1 MFGMGVFPDREAR
14 LQAVVEMMR
23 EVSLQ
28 NDPAE
33 LVRIYGTRMH
43 EFVRSAG
50 FISVS
55 RRGLKAPEV
64 RITRASKW
72 TEAVDPWSQRDK
84 LPFVRT
90 GLLAELI
97 YANQPRFIEPL
108 HLTPDDPIHDYCPN
122 PVSLVFIPHYD
133 QGEAINGVIH
143 FFDRPGAFQIEDLPE
158 FVWMSNL
165 FGRAVN
171 NLALSREVRKA
182 YDELDRELK
191 VVEELQRSLLPQMV
205 PEVPTLKLAA
215 HYQTSRRA
223 GGDYYDFFD
232 LGGGLW
238 GMFVADVS
246 GHGTPAAVVMAVT
259 HALAHNYPG
268 RPNPPALMMHY
279 LNQKLCDS
287 PTSRSGNF
295 VTAFYGIYDT
305 HDRTLSYS
313 SAGHPEG
320 RLLRGDRVISMNQ
333 AKSLPL
339 GISDEERFTQET
351 VTLEPGDR
359 LALYTDGITE
369 SFDARSEMF
378 GIDRLDAALRSGDG
392 DPQQMINAVLESVG
406 TFSGQARGEDDRTI
420 ITAVVV

>member
-1 MFGMGVFPDREAR
+1 MFGMGQYPDRESR
-14 LQAVVEMMR
+14 LRAVVEMMR

-28 NDPAE
+28 NDPIE
-33 LVRIYGTRMH
+33 LVNVYGRRMA
-43 EFVRSAG
+43 EFVKSAG
-50 FISVS
+50 FISIS
-55 RRGLKAPEV
+55 RRGLKFPEV
-64 RITRASKW
+64 RVTRAHNWKQII
-72 TEAVDPWSQRDK
+72 DPWADKQK
-84 LPFVRT
+84 LPWIRS
-90 GLLAELI
+90 GLIPELI
-97 YANQPRFIEPL
+97 YSNEPHFIEPVQ
-108 HLTPDDPIHDYCPN
+108 LTSDDPIHEYLPN
-122 PVSLVFIPHYD
+122 TYSLVFIPHYD
-133 QGEAINGVIH
+133 QGESLNGVVH
-143 FFDRPGAFQIEDLPE
+143 FYNQPGGFNPEDLPE

-182 YDELDRELK
+182 YDELDREMR
-191 VVEELQRSLLPQMV
+191 VVEELQQSLLPQSM
-205 PEVPTLKLAA
+205 PEIPGFKLAA

-232 LGGGLW
+232 LGAGLW
-238 GMFVADVS
+238 GIFVADVS

-279 LNQKLCDS
+279 LNQKLCES

-295 VTAFYGIYDT
+295 VTAFYGIYDAGT
-305 HDRTLSYS
+305 RRLSYC

-320 RLLRGDRVISMNQ
+320 RLLRGTDVLTMHE

-339 GISDEERFTQET
+339 GISDEERFTQAT

-369 SFDARSEMF
+369 SFNSAGEMF
-378 GIDRLDAALRSGDG
+378 GPKRLDDALALGDG
-392 DPQQMINAVLESVG
+392 DPQMMINTVLEAVG

-420 ITAVVV
+420 ITALVT